1 MLWAINLI
9 MKIKIGSSMFKNQI
23 IFIIK
28 NINIKKD
35 VEMENV
41 QIMNKNYSNY
51 HKRKVS
57 EAIYIKTNGPLL
69 HPCTGIPNL
78 LFFVF
83 YCLYIF

>member
-51 HKRKVS
+51 YKRKVS

-69 HPCTGIPNL
+69 HARP
-78 LFFVF
+78 LF
-83 YCLYIF
+83 Y